1 VKDMTIILF
10 CCQNL
15 VEPSLNAHDHVHSST
30 TLKRQEEVSIVID
43 VVKDKSYA
51 V

>member
-1 VKDMTIILF
+1 MILF
-10 CCQNL
+10 CCPNL
-15 VEPSLNAHDHVHSST
+15 VEPSLNAHEHVRSST
-30 TLKRQEEVSIVID
+30 TLKRQEEVNIAID